1 MFLLLFEITGF
12 CLKGALGIKSAK
24 YIANKRSMEVTN
36 MKKGAI
42 FLITA
47 ILTVCLHLPAQAT
60 VISFDDIT
68 TGLDRVQ
75 IDPNYYS
82 DFTFRSEICTF
93 SDVLYGEMMW
103 ENSYG
108 SPSGEYAVFN
118 RRGAQTSII
127 DFIKPTNFEGAFF
140 TGFAKH
146 DAPRTDGFTAESIT
160 LLGYSGDELIG
171 SIPVQLP
178 TTNYLWIQADFSG
191 LTRLVIQSTPTW
203 GYWLMDNFTYDLVLN
218 EGNTTGTTEN
228 TAPVPEPTTLLLLG
242 AGLMGIAGIGKKF
255 KKS

>member
-1 MFLLLFEITGF
+1 
-12 CLKGALGIKSAK
+12 
-24 YIANKRSMEVTN
+24 

-42 FLITA
+42 LVITA

-60 VISFDDIT
+60 VISFDDIS

-75 IDPNYYS
+75 IDPHHYS
-82 DFTFRSEICTF
+82 DFTFGSEICTF
-93 SDVLYGEMMW
+93 ADALYGEMMW

-127 DFIKPTNFEGAFF
+127 DFIQPTNFEGAFF

-171 SIPVQLP
+171 SILVQLP

-191 LTRLVIQSTPTW
+191 LNRLVIQSTPTW
-203 GYWLMDNFTYDLVLN
+203 GYWLMDNFTYALVLN
-218 EGNTTGTTEN
+218 EDNTTETP

-242 AGLMGIAGIGKKF
+242 TGLMGIAGIRNKF